1 MGTLQ
6 IPIGTYHR
14 SQTGKE
20 RSIVLN
26 QATREIL
33 SDPKKVFL
41 PVSLSSKKQLRIARE
56 TNPVYWIGKEYKI
69 KRITIVSKDSSL
81 KKKVISMISI

>member
-1 MGTLQ
+1 
-6 IPIGTYHR
+6 
-14 SQTGKE
+14 
-20 RSIVLN
+20 
-26 QATREIL
+26 
-33 SDPKKVFL
+33 
-41 PVSLSSKKQLRIARE
+41 SLSSKKQLRIARE